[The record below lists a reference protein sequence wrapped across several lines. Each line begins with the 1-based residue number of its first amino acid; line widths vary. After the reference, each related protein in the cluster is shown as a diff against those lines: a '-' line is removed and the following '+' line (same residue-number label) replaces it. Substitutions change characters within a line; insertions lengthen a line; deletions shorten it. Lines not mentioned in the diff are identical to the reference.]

1 VLLDVTDERAL
12 RALDISD
19 VDVAIV
25 AIGDNRENSIMAVAM
40 LRKLGVGRVIARATD
55 PLHEHVLAEIGAS
68 ETIKVEEEM
77 GEIIASKIIAP
88 HVLQRYN
95 FAAGYSIVELKIG
108 KKYAGKTLVESKI
121 RQNYNLSIV
130 ALQKRL
136 PFITEDGK
144 ASYRIEINDC
154 PMPMDVIDQ
163 DDVIVLVGS
172 EKNFNKFCLNSNW
185 YYDCVSFFWSKRS
198 SFRRRSVA
206 EDKPSCSSG
215 SGNSTISW
223 PEERRRNIPYSAD

>member
-1 VLLDVTDERAL
+1 MIVAVIGLGTFGEKTATSLFEKGAEVIAIDKSERLVEKIKDRVTQAVVLDVTDERAL

-172 EKNFNKFCLNSNW
+172 EKNFNKLFS
-185 YYDCVSFFWSKRS
+185 D
-198 SFRRRSVA
+198 
-206 EDKPSCSSG
+206 
-215 SGNSTISW
+215 IS
-223 PEERRRNIPYSAD
+223 ES